1 MSELS
6 TTTTGGEVAAKP
18 TSIAAAALALFAPLE
33 TEVATLAERYRD
45 VAFDMSTPKGFK
57 AAKDARLELRES
69 GRFALQRLRDKTKD
83 QLNDCKKVVDGEAA
97 RLIEIVKPVETAIDD
112 QIAAHET
119 KLAAEKAERDRI
131 EAERR
136 QKHLDAIAK
145 IESYVAKAD
154 GLPVERIEAGLA
166 YVRDIDVS
174 AAVFEDF
181 AVRASAQKDATI
193 RALEKMIA
201 DVRQAAAAE
210 ALRIENERLQ
220 AELAAMRSQQAA
232 PAPAAA
238 AAAAPAAPAAA
249 PAAEASPAP
258 RAAEAPVAPQRPAMA
273 TYVGGRS
280 APAASPAPEP
290 SSTAAAPIDTRA
302 AAANEPSVGTK
313 PTLRIGEISE
323 RLGHPLTA
331 QRLRDWGIEPATREG
346 AATLYHEHQFPL
358 ICEAV
363 SRNALN
369 AKAAHAQRLAA

>member
-1 MSELS
+1 MSDLS
-6 TTTTGGEVAAKP
+6 TTPTGGEVAAKP
-18 TSIAAAALALFAPLE
+18 TTIAAAALALFAPLE
-33 TEVATLAERYRD
+33 AEVNTLAERYRN

-83 QLNDCKKVVDGEAA
+83 QLNDCKKVVDAEAA
-97 RLIEIVKPVETAIDD
+97 RLIEIVRPVETAVDE
-112 QIAAHET
+112 QITVHEN
-119 KLAAEKAERDRI
+119 KLAADKAERDRI

-136 QKHLDAIAK
+136 QKHQDAIAK
-145 IESYVAKAD
+145 IESYVALAE
-154 GLPVERIEAGLA
+154 GLPIERIEAGLA
-166 YVRDIDVS
+166 YVRNIDVS

-193 RALEKMIA
+193 RALEKMVA

-232 PAPAAA
+232 PAPAPAEPAA
-238 AAAAPAAPAAA
+238 TPVAEAPPVARAADAPVASHRPATSAYGGGRSTSPAAPASAP
-249 PAAEASPAP
+249 PAA
-258 RAAEAPVAPQRPAMA
+258 
-273 TYVGGRS
+273 
-280 APAASPAPEP
+280 
-290 SSTAAAPIDTRA
+290 IDTGA
-302 AAANEPSVGTK
+302 AAANEPSVGAK

-346 AATLYHEHQFPL
+346 AATLYHEHQYPL
-358 ICEAV
+358 ICDAV
-363 SRNALN
+363 SRNALQS
-369 AKAAHAQRLAA
+369 KAAHAQRLAA